1 VGVGQDDY
9 GTCRKGGV
17 MTKTYEVPVTFEMS
31 GVVEIVAK
39 SREEAD
45 SYVQSH
51 ADRGVVGWSWVR
63 KMSYIHGT
71 MEVEETE

>member
-1 VGVGQDDY
+1 
-9 GTCRKGGV
+9 
-17 MTKTYEVPVTFEMS
+17 MTKTFEVPVHFEMS

-45 SYVQSH
+45 KYVQSN
-51 ADRGVVGWSWVR
+51 ADRGVIGWSWVR

-71 MEVEETE
+71 MNVMEDE

>member
-1 VGVGQDDY
+1 
-9 GTCRKGGV
+9 
-17 MTKTYEVPVTFEMS
+17 MTRTFEVPVSFEMS

-39 SREEAD
+39 DQEEANA
-45 SYVQSH
+45 YVQSH

-71 MEVEETE
+71 MQVEGEDE